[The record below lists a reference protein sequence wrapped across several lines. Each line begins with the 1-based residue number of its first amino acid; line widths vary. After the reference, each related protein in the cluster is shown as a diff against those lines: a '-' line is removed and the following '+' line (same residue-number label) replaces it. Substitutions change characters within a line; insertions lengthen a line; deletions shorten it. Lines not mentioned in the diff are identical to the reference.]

1 MPNILIVDDSIL
13 MRRNL
18 RILLQQ
24 AGHTVIAE
32 AADGM
37 QAFSEYEKHLP
48 DLVTM
53 DITMPLMN
61 GIDSVK
67 KIIAKYP
74 QANIVMISALDQK
87 NMVFEAIQS
96 GAKHYILK
104 PITIEKILSTINSV
118 LQISSTEDLTTALE
132 KSHSHSAKTS
142 SDPFAIENKNGIF
155 IVTLQSSITS
165 TSLKDLASAIQGFL
179 FIKPLKLIF
188 EFKNMTSIQDDILEG
203 IQRFSKDIEQ
213 AGGVCR
219 IVCGD
224 LNLIMHLKNKKA
236 FDRIYTEVAQTIL

>member
-1 MPNILIVDDSIL
+1 MTNILIVDDSIL

-24 AGHTVIAE
+24 AGHNVVAE
-32 AADGM
+32 ASDGM

-118 LQISSTEDLTTALE
+118 LQISSPENLNLATE
-132 KSHSHSAKTS
+132 KSPTS
-142 SDPFAIENKNGIF
+142 KSDSNPFDIENKNGIF
-155 IVTLQSSITS
+155 IVTIQPSLTPD
-165 TSLKDLASAIQGFL
+165 TLKDLELAIQGFL

-188 EFKNMTSIQDDILEG
+188 EFKNMTSIHDDILMG
-203 IQRFSKDIEQ
+203 IQRFYHDIEQ

-224 LNLIMHLKNKKA
+224 LNLIMYLKNKMA
-236 FDRIYTEVAQTIL
+236 FDRIYTEVTQTIL

>member
-1 MPNILIVDDSIL
+1 MSNILIVDDSIL

-24 AGHTVIAE
+24 AGHNVIGE
-32 AADGM
+32 ASDGM
-37 QAFSEYEKHLP
+37 EAFNAYEKHLP

-74 QANIVMISALDQK
+74 QANIVMISALDQR

-104 PITIEKILSTINSV
+104 PITIEKILATINSV
-118 LQISSTEDLTTALE
+118 LQISTPNDERTPS
-132 KSHSHSAKTS
+132 KQPHSANS
-142 SDPFAIENKNGIF
+142 NSFSIENKNGIF
-155 IVTLQSSITS
+155 IVSIQPTM
-165 TSLKDLASAIQGFL
+165 TTVTLKDLEQAIQGFL
-179 FIKPLKLIF
+179 YIKPLKLIF
-188 EFKNMTSIQDDILEG
+188 EFKDMTSIDDDILTA
-203 IQRFSKDIEQ
+203 IRRYYQDIEQ
-213 AGGVCR
+213 SGGVCR
-219 IVCGD
+219 IVCANLD
-224 LNLIMHLKNKKA
+224 LIMYLKNMKA
-236 FDRIYTEVAQTIL
+236 FDRIYTEVDQTIL

>member
-1 MPNILIVDDSIL
+1 MSNILIVDDSIL

-24 AGHTVIAE
+24 AGHTVVAE
-32 AADGM
+32 ASDGM
-37 QAFSEYEKHLP
+37 QGFTEYEKHLP

-67 KIIAKYP
+67 RIIAKYP

-104 PITIEKILSTINSV
+104 PITIEKILSTINSI
-118 LQISSTEDLTTALE
+118 LQISPPEHSDATAVPPT
-132 KSHSHSAKTS
+132 KSKVRVA
-142 SDPFAIENKNGIF
+142 PFEIENKNGIF
-155 IVTLQSSITS
+155 IVTIHPTINAEALM
-165 TSLKDLASAIQGFL
+165 DLELAIQGFL
-179 FIKPLKLIF
+179 YIKPLKLIF
-188 EFKNMTSIQDDILEG
+188 EFKQMTTIQDEVLQG
-203 IQRFSKDIEQ
+203 IQRFYQDIEQ
-213 AGGVCR
+213 ADGVCR
-219 IVCGD
+219 VVCSD
-224 LNLIMHLKNKKA
+224 LDLIMQLKNKKA

>member
-1 MPNILIVDDSIL
+1 MSNILIVDDSIL

-24 AGHTVIAE
+24 AGHNVVAE
-32 AADGM
+32 ASDGM

-118 LQISSTEDLTTALE
+118 LQISPPADQNLTSE
-132 KSHSHSAKTS
+132 KSHKSKSGPT
-142 SDPFAIENKNGIF
+142 PFNIENKNGIF
-155 IVTLQSSITS
+155 IVSIQSTITPA
-165 TSLKDLASAIQGFL
+165 TLKDLELAIQGFL

-188 EFKNMTSIQDDILEG
+188 EFKNMTSIQDDILAG
-203 IQRFSKDIEQ
+203 IQRFYQDIEQ

-219 IVCGD
+219 IVSGD
-224 LNLIMHLKNKKA
+224 LELIMYLKNKNA

>member
-1 MPNILIVDDSIL
+1 MSNILIVDDSIL

-24 AGHTVIAE
+24 AGHTVVAE
-32 AADGM
+32 ASDGM
-37 QAFSEYEKHLP
+37 QGFTEYEKHLP

-67 KIIAKYP
+67 RIIAKYP

-104 PITIEKILSTINSV
+104 PITIEKILSTINSI
-118 LQISSTEDLTTALE
+118 LQISPPADSDVPAKPSN
-132 KSHSHSAKTS
+132 KSKARVA
-142 SDPFAIENKNGIF
+142 PFEIENKNGIF
-155 IVTLQSSITS
+155 IVTINS
-165 TSLKDLASAIQGFL
+165 TINAEALMDLELAIQGFL
-179 FIKPLKLIF
+179 YIKPLKLIF
-188 EFKNMTSIQDDILEG
+188 EFKQMTSIQDDVLQG
-203 IQRFSKDIEQ
+203 IQRFYQDIEQ
-213 AGGVCR
+213 ADGVCR
-219 IVCGD
+219 VVCSD
-224 LNLIMHLKNKKA
+224 LDLIMQLKNKEA
-236 FDRIYTEVAQTIL
+236 FERIYTEVAQTIL